1 MTAGA
6 GRDVPVVLAPMAGI
20 TDCVFRRLC
29 FEHGCDGATTE
40 MISAQGY
47 MTAPRALEAY
57 GDLLKMLPGEGS
69 VAAQIFGREPKW
81 FAMAADVLT
90 DLGLFTSL
98 DINMGCPAHK
108 VTGGGNGSALMRDP
122 ALCGRIVEAVVKNT
136 VLPVTVKM
144 RLGWDGES
152 ITALEVAR
160 ACEEAGASGLTVHGR
175 TRAQFYAGRADREMI
190 GRVKAAVHIPVC
202 ANGDID
208 SGESALDMLE
218 KTGCDSLAVG
228 RAALGDPWIF
238 EEIHAYLRGEAYQRP
253 SYAGVVALALRQA
266 EEMAQWKGEHRAVLE
281 MRKHFSWYIAGR
293 RGAARLRPR
302 INEAATLDEVRSL
315 LAELADAGE

>member
-1 MTAGA
+1 MTDASR
-6 GRDVPVVLAPMAGI
+6 RDVKVYLAPMAGI

-29 FEHGCDGATTE
+29 FEQGCDGATTE

-47 MTAPRALEAY
+47 MNAPKAMEAY
-57 GDLLKMLPGEGS
+57 GSLLRVLPGEGP
-69 VAAQIFGREPKW
+69 VAVQIFGREPKW
-81 FAMAADVLT
+81 IAMAADVLT
-90 DLGLFTSL
+90 GLQLFCGI

-122 ALCGRIVEAVVKNT
+122 DLCGRIVEAAVKNT

-144 RLGWDGES
+144 RLGWDADS
-152 ITALEVAR
+152 VTAVEVAR
-160 ACEEAGASGLTVHGR
+160 AAEEAGAAGLTVHGR
-175 TRAQFYAGRADREMI
+175 TRSQFYSGRADREMI
-190 GRVKAAVHIPVC
+190 GRVREAVTIPVC

-228 RAALGDPWIF
+228 RAALGNPWIF
-238 EEIHAYLRGEAYQRP
+238 GEIRAYLRGEEWRRP
-253 SYAGVVALALRQA
+253 TYAQVVAMALRQA
-266 EEMAQWKGEHRAVLE
+266 EEMADWKGEARAVLE

-302 INEAATLDEVRSL
+302 INAAQTIAEVRAL
-315 LAELADAGE
+315 LAELGGAD

>member
-1 MTAGA
+1 MRN
-6 GRDVPVVLAPMAGI
+6 RDVPVVLAPMAGI

-47 MTAPRALEAY
+47 MTAPTALQAY
-57 GDLLKMLPGEGS
+57 GSLLKILPGEGA

-90 DLGLFTSL
+90 QLMLFTGI

-108 VTGGGNGSALMRDP
+108 VTGGGNGSALMKDP
-122 ALCGRIVEAVVKNT
+122 ALCGRIVEATVKNT
-136 VLPVTVKM
+136 VLPVTVKL
-144 RLGWDGES
+144 RLGWDRDS
-152 ITALEVAR
+152 ITVIDVAR
-160 ACEEAGASGLTVHGR
+160 AAEEAGASGITVHGR
-175 TRAQFYAGRADREMI
+175 TRDQFYSGRADREMI

-208 SGESALDMLE
+208 SGESALDMLDE
-218 KTGCDSLAVG
+218 TGCDSLAVG
-228 RAALGDPWIF
+228 RAALGNPWIF
-238 EEIHAYLRGEAYQRP
+238 EEIHAYLRGEEYIKP
-253 SYAGVVALALRQA
+253 SYGEVMAMAMRQA
-266 EEMAQWKGEHRAVLE
+266 EEMAEWKGEHRAVLE

-293 RGAARLRPR
+293 RGAAKLRTR
-302 INEAATLDEVRSL
+302 INAALTLSEVRALLDEL
-315 LAELADAGE
+315 DPGGD

>member
-1 MTAGA
+1 MK

-47 MTAPRALEAY
+47 MTAPKALQAY
-57 GDLLKMLPGEGS
+57 GSLLKILPGEGP

-81 FAMAADVLT
+81 FAMAAEVLT
-90 DLGLFTSL
+90 GLQLFTAI

-108 VTGGGNGSALMRDP
+108 VTGGGNGSALLRDP
-122 ALCGRIVEAVVKNT
+122 ALCGRIVEAAVKST

-144 RLGWDGES
+144 RLGWDEEN
-152 ITALEVAR
+152 ITVLDAAKAV
-160 ACEEAGASGLTVHGR
+160 EEAGASAITVHGR
-175 TRAQFYAGRADREMI
+175 TRDMFYSGRADREMI
-190 GRVKAAVHIPVC
+190 GRVRAQVHIPVC

-218 KTGCDSLAVG
+218 RTGCDSLAVG
-228 RAALGDPWIF
+228 RAALGNPWIF
-238 EEIHAYLRGEAYQRP
+238 EEIHAYLRGEEYRRP
-253 SYAGVVALALRQA
+253 TYAQVVATALRQA
-266 EEMAQWKGEHRAVLE
+266 EEMALWKGENRAVLE

-302 INEAATLDEVRSL
+302 INAASTLDEVRAL
-315 LAELADAGE
+315 LSELEDAGA